1 MKRSRSA
8 SGAPGTSSKCSVNGF
23 YLVLPT
29 VVSKASGLGPWE
41 VAVQRKVC
49 LNSSFH
55 AGLMP
60 LVSTDFLLP
69 RLLVHCFPAGHKA
82 FCVSVTHRGCFSHSR
97 CCCSKSGNVST
108 LIGLD
113 AGSTLLQRAN
123 ILMGTAEM
131 QAEAGVQL
139 ALRRG
144 VNFHC
149 QHQEG
154 TWASACGGCHSSKPG
169 NPNSGV
175 QGSPGGTV
183 QGPGSTPLDP
193 HPMSPAPWGYCRV
206 NSGGER

>member
-29 VVSKASGLGPWE
+29 AVSKAGGLGPWE

-69 RLLVHCFPAGHKA
+69 HLLVHCFPAGHEA

-97 CCCSKSGNVST
+97 CCCSKSGNCVNTRWPGCGVHFIAKSKHSD
-108 LIGLD
+108 GNSRD
-113 AGSTLLQRAN
+113 AGRGPSATRTETGCQLSLPTPRGNLGVSPWWMPLL
-123 ILMGTAEM
+123 
-131 QAEAGVQL
+131 
-139 ALRRG
+139 
-144 VNFHC
+144 
-149 QHQEG
+149 
-154 TWASACGGCHSSKPG
+154 
-169 NPNSGV
+169 
-175 QGSPGGTV
+175 
-183 QGPGSTPLDP
+183 
-193 HPMSPAPWGYCRV
+193 
-206 NSGGER
+206 